1 MLYNPFNLQKM
12 KKIWNRRSIYMSKE
26 NENSSIEAEIE
37 APESEEVAET
47 QESEVSELE
56 EMKALV
62 ASWEDKFLRTHA
74 SFENSK
80 RLLAK
85 DKAAAVAYANE
96 SFATDILSVVDSFE
110 SALATIEATDNS
122 DNDVLGKIK
131 EGLALTYGQLTKVLE
146 KNSIKSIETEGEFD
160 PEVHQA
166 IMQVESDEHEVGK
179 IVQVLQKGYT
189 IKERVLRP
197 AMVSTAK

>member
-1 MLYNPFNLQKM
+1 MG
-12 KKIWNRRSIYMSKE
+12 KE
-26 NENSSIEAEIE
+26 TEKPLDAELE
-37 APESEEVAET
+37 TPESTEET
-47 QESEVSELE
+47 QESESEEEQSLESQLE

-62 ASWEDKFLRTHA
+62 AEWEDKYLRTYA
-74 SFENSK
+74 NFENSK

-96 SFATDILSVVDSFE
+96 SFAKDILSVVDSFE
-110 SALATIEATDNS
+110 SALATIESAETKESNE
-122 DNDVLGKIK
+122 VLEKIK
-131 EGLALTYGQLTKVLE
+131 EGLDLTYGQLSKVLE
-146 KNSIKSIETEGEFD
+146 KNGIKAVDTDSGFD

-166 IMQVESDEHEVGK
+166 IMQVESKEHESGQ

-189 IKERVLRP
+189 IKDRVLRP

>member
-1 MLYNPFNLQKM
+1 
-12 KKIWNRRSIYMSKE
+12 MSKE
-26 NENSSIEAEIE
+26 TEKSLDAELE
-37 APESEEVAET
+37 TPAESTEET
-47 QESEVSELE
+47 QEEKEEQTLESQLE

-62 ASWEDKFLRTHA
+62 AEWEDKYLRTHA

-85 DKAAAVAYANE
+85 DKATAVAYANE
-96 SFATDILSVVDSFE
+96 SFAKDILSVMDSFE
-110 SALATIEATDNS
+110 SALATIESAESKESNE
-122 DNDVLGKIK
+122 VLEKIK
-131 EGLALTYGQLTKVLE
+131 EGLDLTYGQLSKVLE
-146 KNSIKSIETEGEFD
+146 KNGIKAIDTDSGFD

-166 IMQVESDEHEVGK
+166 IMQVESKEHDSGQ

-189 IKERVLRP
+189 IKDRVLRP